1 MQLFWERG
9 YAATSI
15 QDLVARTGVNRQSLY
30 DTYGDKHALFIDA
43 LERYREAG
51 EEKFRSLLSG
61 AGSVRERFERFFRF
75 YLETAVTDPGRRGCF
90 LVNTA
95 VELAPHDLDSAALL
109 ETSLTRTEALFE
121 TILEEA
127 RTRGDLTAT
136 ADPRALARFLYS
148 ALKGLRVTGKTLQD
162 RARLH
167 DIVEVTLS
175 VFDQN

>member
-1 MQLFWERG
+1 M
-9 YAATSI
+9 
-15 QDLVARTGVNRQSLY
+15 
-30 DTYGDKHALFIDA
+30 
-43 LERYREAG
+43 
-51 EEKFRSLLSG
+51 
-61 AGSVRERFERFFRF
+61 
-75 YLETAVTDPGRRGCF
+75 
-90 LVNTA
+90 
-95 VELAPHDLDSAALL
+95 ELAPHDLDSAALL